1 MNLNYVGYAHDSKV
15 LELQTIEAE
24 LERIRK
30 VREILVNKEAKLIVK
45 LLRLKKELSR

>member
-1 MNLNYVGYAHDSKV
+1 MNLSYVEYAHNNKI

-30 VREILVNKEAKLIVK
+30 VREMLANKEAKLIVK